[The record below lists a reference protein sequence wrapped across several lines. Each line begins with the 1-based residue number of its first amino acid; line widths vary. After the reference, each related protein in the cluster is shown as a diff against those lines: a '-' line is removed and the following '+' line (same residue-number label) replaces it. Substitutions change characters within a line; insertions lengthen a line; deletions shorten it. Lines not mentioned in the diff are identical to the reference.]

1 MGVRQRG
8 EVLAE
13 STKLA
18 HCTNMASKSSKPE
31 PKSRNTLPL
40 SASGLSAETSG
51 SSVATSISSS
61 SASMASSISSK
72 TVVSTSS
79 TYQNGFELDEWNLPG
94 FLNLKELNSLLV
106 KYIGRVQDLEMNQ
119 SQQGA
124 GTSITVNIDRSEI
137 NNLQTKY
144 EDQLADWKKKCDE
157 KDKEIAALKA
167 EITRLKAEIKKLK
180 ESNANKDGTIKERD
194 LTIEGLRA
202 EISKL
207 QATLAMFQNQKEI
220 YEFQITRL
228 QGEIAYLTGELNTM
242 NIALAAEQNRSMDLG
257 NRLASME
264 KELRFKIEVLGS
276 ELASERGKTNIDISS
291 LDTRIQGEYAD
302 RLKTELKILRKM
314 YEEHMRESEETLEM
328 NYKKKIT
335 DLEVALAVQMNAVKP
350 TEDVTELKI
359 ELEKYKKKIEELD
372 SNNRDLSLQWSKLS
386 IELKE
391 REANFKA
398 KMSAKEI
405 EMDYLV
411 KQNAEYKKMY
421 EEMRSKLLYEAS
433 EVKVYNMLIT
443 PEADR
448 IKSRYSEQFGNGVMS
463 SSKKSF
469 KFSHSSNGQVGGD
482 SSDEESSKSIKM
494 SQNVSKTSTSQKL
507 SKETVQAT
515 GSGAAKKN

>member
-1 MGVRQRG
+1 MGAVRQRG

-18 HCTNMASKSSKPE
+18 HCNNMASKSSKPE

-40 SASGLSAETSG
+40 SASELSAETSG
-51 SSVATSISSS
+51 SSVSSSISSS

-94 FLNLKELNSLLV
+94 LLNLKELNSLLV

-220 YEFQITRL
+220 YEFQIIRL

-242 NIALAAEQNRSMDLG
+242 NIALSAEKNRSLDLG
-257 NRLASME
+257 NRLTSME
-264 KELRFKIEVLGS
+264 KDLRFKIDVLGS
-276 ELASERGKTNIDISS
+276 ELASERGKTNIDIAS
-291 LDTRIQGEYAD
+291 LDTRIQGQYAD
-302 RLKTELKILRKM
+302 RLKDELEILRKI
-314 YEEHMRESEETLEM
+314 YKEHMRVSQESLEM
-328 NYKKKIT
+328 SYKKKVE
-335 DLEVALAVQMNAVKP
+335 DLEVYLKAQVDSAKP
-350 TEDVTELKI
+350 TEDMTAIKTEI
-359 ELEKYKKKIEELD
+359 EKYKKKIEELD
-372 SNNRDLSLQWSKLS
+372 TNNRDLSLQWSRLQV
-386 IELKE
+386 ELKE
-391 REANFKA
+391 KEASFQAKMLAKETEMNYKA
-398 KMSAKEI
+398 K
-405 EMDYLV
+405 
-411 KQNAEYKKMY
+411 QTAEYKKMCD
-421 EEMRSKLLYEAS
+421 EMRGKLLSEAT
-433 EVKVYNMLIT
+433 EVQVYNRLIT
-443 PEADR
+443 PEMNR
-448 IKSRYSEQFGNGVMS
+448 ITNIYSDQFTNGT
-463 SSKKSF
+463 
-469 KFSHSSNGQVGGD
+469 
-482 SSDEESSKSIKM
+482 EESMKSIRVTQSMSKSASAM
-494 SQNVSKTSTSQKL
+494 SGSASMSGSATTHGASMKSTFPSASK
-507 SKETVQAT
+507 
-515 GSGAAKKN
+515 